1 MTEYKE
7 PYPTIGDVV
16 KDKDYDYVSY
26 RITYPENE
34 DGEFA
39 GCFSVKDN
47 KIIPLDGDVYGL
59 DEIVVASEE
68 WSKPE
73 DGIERGLTVIVKG
86 TWLSNK

>member
-16 KDKDYDYVSY
+16 KDKNYDYVSY
-26 RITYPENE
+26 RIAYPGNE

-47 KIIPLDGDVYGL
+47 KIIPLDGDIYGL

-73 DGIERGLTVIVKG
+73 DGIKRGLTVIVKG
-86 TWLSNK
+86 T